1 MSELQSPPES
11 VATVG
16 ATRAAWLATAI
27 GIPVYGAS
35 ALILSYVGGPVVSA
49 LASDVPGEE
58 HGWVFLGVAFAN
70 VAIAL
75 LGIVLVSH
83 TFGRMLFAR
92 TREQSPMAA
101 GRAFA
106 IMGSVLAV
114 VPVVFIAFGQPL
126 HLVGG
131 LYAAI
136 AVGVPCGLTAGL
148 TRAVLPGV
156 LESPFATRAAG
167 WVGALGYVV
176 VLGWTAVV
184 LFGVGR

>member
-1 MSELQSPPES
+1 MSELQSPPDP
-11 VATVG
+11 VASVG
-16 ATRAAWLATAI
+16 ATSAAWLATAI

-49 LASDVPGEE
+49 LAPDAQGEE
-58 HGWVFLGVAFAN
+58 HSWVFIGVAFTN

-83 TFGRMLFAR
+83 TAGRVLFSR
-92 TREQSPMAA
+92 TRGLAPMAA

-106 IMGSVLAV
+106 IMGALLAV
-114 VPVVFIAFGQPL
+114 VPVVFIAMGQPL
-126 HLVGG
+126 HVVGG

-148 TRAVLPGV
+148 TRAVLPGI
-156 LESPFATRAAG
+156 LESPFARRTAV
-167 WVGALGYVV
+167 WVGVLGYVV

-184 LFGVGR
+184 MFGIGR